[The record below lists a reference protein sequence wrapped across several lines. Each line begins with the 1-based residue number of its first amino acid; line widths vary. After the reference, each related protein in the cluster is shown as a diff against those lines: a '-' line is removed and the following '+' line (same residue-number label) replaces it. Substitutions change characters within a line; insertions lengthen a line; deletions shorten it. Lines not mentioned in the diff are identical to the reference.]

1 MDYKS
6 KYLKYKNKYNILKI
20 QSGGNKEYI
29 EEQLIYYNNIKHNI
43 DDYVIQEI
51 GETDESYESRKKS
64 YTEEYDSKIASLK
77 KDLIDKV
84 KLETSRPSNK
94 TIIQNILQQII
105 RKGYKGMISFTTYP
119 KSDLA
124 ELKRLRLHDIFNKIP
139 IDKKLKTILEDIL
152 ELENIYYTK
161 VIIQQQKE
169 LEKNMKEKD
178 ISEKIMD
185 PFDKKYKS
193 YDLRLKFNNDKDIMR
208 LYQYINELEIEI
220 SNLYKSLFNYLDLII
235 EQREKLFDKIIE
247 LFFHNSD
254 DNPVAAKVKEAK
266 KVKQVI
272 LTLYIKLKLI
282 KSDILGSLEIKYDK
296 DDIGYIEY
304 EIDSLQK
311 EYNDLIQKIMDLRI
325 TKITQPVINELW
337 EDYSVKIFKDLT
349 PAEISNVQPNFQ
361 PIQVEIIKNREKL
374 DKLILIYYEKLEN
387 VYETEL
393 P

>member
-29 EEQLIYYNNIKHNI
+29 KEQLIYYNNIKHNI

-84 KLETSRPSNK
+84 KLETPRPSNK

-124 ELKRLRLHDIFNKIP
+124 ELKRLHDIFNKIL

-185 PFDKKYKS
+185 PFDKKGRI

-220 SNLYKSLFNYLDLII
+220 SDLYKSLFNYLDLII
-235 EQREKLFDKIIE
+235 EQREKLFDKITE
-247 LFFHNSD
+247 LFFHNFD
-254 DNPVAAKVKEAK
+254 DNPVAAEVKEAK
-266 KVKQVI
+266 EVKQII

-282 KSDILGSLEIKYDK
+282 KSDILGSLEIKYNNG
-296 DDIGYIEY
+296 DIGYIEY

-311 EYNDLIQKIMDLRI
+311 EYNDLIKKIMDLRI

-361 PIQVEIIKNREKL
+361 PIQVEIIKNRKKL
-374 DKLILIYYEKLEN
+374 DKLILIYYEKLEK

>member
-29 EEQLIYYNNIKHNI
+29 KEQLIYYNNIKHNI

-124 ELKRLRLHDIFNKIP
+124 ELKRLHDIFNKIL

-185 PFDKKYKS
+185 PFDKKGRI

-220 SNLYKSLFNYLDLII
+220 SDLYKSLFNYLDLII
-235 EQREKLFDKIIE
+235 EQREKLFDKITE
-247 LFFHNSD
+247 LFFHNFD
-254 DNPVAAKVKEAK
+254 DNPVAAEVKEAK
-266 KVKQVI
+266 EVKQII

-282 KSDILGSLEIKYDK
+282 KSDILGSLEIKYNNG
-296 DDIGYIEY
+296 DIGYIEY

-311 EYNDLIQKIMDLRI
+311 EYNDLIKKIMDLRI

-361 PIQVEIIKNREKL
+361 PIQVEIIKNRKKL
-374 DKLILIYYEKLEN
+374 DKLILIYYEKLEK